1 MKLVS
6 TYPFK
11 PDDAAWMKEKGI
23 QLVPFQTEQELID
36 SGAYADA
43 EVIVANH
50 RTLQQSFLEK
60 CQSVKWVQVPH
71 IGIER
76 LPMDY
81 LKSRDVIVINA
92 RGSLGVPIAEDIIT
106 KMLMLSR
113 KSMELHKKQ
122 LERSWGGL
130 RGVVNLSGK
139 TLAVIGTGDV
149 GTETAIRARP
159 FGMKVLGINTDG
171 RELPEFDE
179 TYTLDQLNEVIGQ
192 SDYIALTL
200 PLTDQTANMLGEEQ
214 FKRMK
219 PNAILI
225 NISRGALIDEEVL
238 LDCLRNRK
246 IGGAGL
252 DVFVEEFKLGKLPP
266 ESPFWE
272 LDNVLITPHCA
283 GGGDGFDR
291 RFTQG
296 FKYNLEK
303 YMSGSRD
310 DMINVRIYGK
320 GY

>member
-11 PDDAAWMKEKGI
+11 PGDAQWMKEKGVH
-23 QLVPFQTEQELID
+23 LVQFKSEQELID
-36 SGAYADA
+36 SETYRDA
-43 EVIVANH
+43 EIIVANH
-50 RTLQQSFLEK
+50 RTLQQDFLQK
-60 CQSVKWVQVPH
+60 CDAVRWVQVPH

-81 LKSRDVIVINA
+81 LQSRGVIVINA

-113 KSMELHKKQ
+113 KSADLVRKQ
-122 LERSWGGL
+122 QERSWGGL
-130 RGVVNLSGK
+130 SGVVNLSGK
-139 TLAVIGTGDV
+139 TLGVIGTGDV
-149 GTETAIRARP
+149 GTETAVRARP

-171 RELPEFDE
+171 RALPEFDQ
-179 TYTLDQLNEVIGQ
+179 TYTLDHLNEVIEQ

-200 PLTDQTANMLGEEQ
+200 PLTDQTLNLMDEEQ

-219 PNAILI
+219 PTAFLI
-225 NISRGALIDEEVL
+225 NISRGALINEEIL
-238 LDCLRNRK
+238 LDYLRSHK

-266 ESPFWE
+266 ESPFWK
-272 LDNVLITPHCA
+272 LDNVIITPHCA
-283 GGGDGFDR
+283 GGGDGFDM

-296 FKYNLEK
+296 FRFNLEK
-303 YMSGSRD
+303 YIAGSPEQ
-310 DMINVRIYGK
+310 MINVRVYGK